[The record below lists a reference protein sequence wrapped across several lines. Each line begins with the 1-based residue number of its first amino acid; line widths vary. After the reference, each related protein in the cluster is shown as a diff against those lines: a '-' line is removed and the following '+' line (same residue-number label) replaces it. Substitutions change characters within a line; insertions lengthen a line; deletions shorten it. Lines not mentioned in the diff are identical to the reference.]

1 MSSENQQNASQQ
13 EHKKAKNRLEECMS
27 TLLIGFLAIPVGF
40 SIAIIIYTGEFDLK
54 NLNLLQDKYIIGVL
68 SSLLLPILLIIFLS
82 YRTKTLFFK
91 KSRMLISSNFIFN
104 SLILSLLISACGFN
118 TLINVTNN
126 RIDHIEEQPI
136 KSINNTETEV
146 EIKETQVSTTQIKK
160 QEEKKEDEVNNQKN
174 IQKIEPSPEN
184 KDNKPQESN
193 KNNKNTVTTSEGDR
207 FFVNIM
213 STLMTALLYFLSGYL
228 FVLKGK
234 VEDYLDSIDEK
245 KTNTTTSPNT

>member
-13 EHKKAKNRLEECMS
+13 EHKKAKNRLEECMF
-27 TLLIGFLAIPVGF
+27 TLFIGFLAIPVGF
-40 SIAIIIYTGEFDLK
+40 IIAIIIYTGEFDFK

-118 TLINVTNN
+118 TLIDVTNN

-146 EIKETQVSTTQIKK
+146 EIKETQAILSPT

-174 IQKIEPSPEN
+174 IQKIETPPEN

-228 FVLKGK
+228 FLLKGK
-234 VEDYLDSIDEK
+234 VEDYLDTIDEQ
-245 KTNTTTSPNT
+245 NN